1 MFPEKLANTQFKNDY
16 RRGSLSGNGIFKKLF
31 QKIMNDKAIKLALVS
46 IFLTAGAQYFYQET
60 EQLLTDNAFEQICVK
75 DTEGN
80 LRIVCNIIQEHE
92 LNLHTKAL
100 KELIVDNNLSNSD
113 KINLLKIKLD
123 FIINGECGG
132 KKRFLVV
139 CIIAALMAVS
149 ISGIGGLSLFL
160 EALYRLFQE
169 GKISRALYEQI
180 LEIVGKRWK
189 KVPIDN
195 FL

>member
-1 MFPEKLANTQFKNDY
+1 
-16 RRGSLSGNGIFKKLF
+16 
-31 QKIMNDKAIKLALVS
+31 MNDKAIKLALVS